1 MQSHDKIRSNQQKIK
16 QRNIYKSIL
25 ILIVASFGFVTKTK
39 ENSCLILCKSYI
51 VEYPNHSN
59 CITAPK
65 WTKTIKVIA
74 PHLYMNL
81 FNLY

>member
-1 MQSHDKIRSNQQKIK
+1 MQSHDTIRSNQQKIK

-51 VEYPNHSN
+51 VEYPNHSY
-59 CITAPK
+59 CINAPK
-65 WTKTIKVIA
+65 LTKTTNVIA
-74 PHLYMNL
+74 LYMNL
-81 FNLY
+81 FILY